1 MYWKGTCKD
10 LDTHRRHEEEH
21 MTISSTASSTVTG
34 ISVERTGDPDV
45 LALQT
50 LTLPAPGEGDVLVRH
65 EMIGVNFTD
74 IYQRRGF
81 DPVDVPFTPG
91 MEASGVVE
99 AVGADVTTVRPGD
112 RVAYA
117 RWRGSYAEAAVV
129 PASSLI
135 PLPEAV
141 SFEQG
146 AAFGMQGI
154 TAQYLIT
161 EFRKPGPG
169 DTVLVHAAAGGV
181 GLMLVQ
187 FAKHFGARVIGT
199 VSSAAKA
206 EAAREAGAD
215 AVIDYTAQD
224 FADEVLR
231 LTDGRGADLIVDGV
245 GKATFDGDL
254 RAVTTRGH
262 IVVFGAASGP
272 AEPFSPGE
280 LIGRSRTVSGGDVAD
295 GIGTHE
301 ELVTR
306 ANAVLDGIREGWL
319 NSRIH
324 TVLPLSDAAEAHRVL
339 ESREAIGKILLNA
352 RG

>member
-1 MYWKGTCKD
+1 
-10 LDTHRRHEEEH
+10 
-21 MTISSTASSTVTG
+21 MTTASTASTTVTG
-34 ISVERTGDPDV
+34 IVARRTGGPEV
-45 LALQT
+45 LT
-50 LTLPAPGEGDVLVRH
+50 VEDITLPAPAEGEVLVRH
-65 EMIGVNFTD
+65 EAIGVNFTD

-81 DPVDVPFTPG
+81 DPVPVPFTPG

-99 AVGADVTTVRPGD
+99 AVGANITSVQAGD

-135 PLPEAV
+135 PLPEGV

-161 EFRKPGPG
+161 EFRKPAPG

-199 VSSAAKA
+199 VSTTAKA
-206 EAAREAGAD
+206 DAAREAGAD
-215 AVIDYTAQD
+215 EVIDYTVQD
-224 FADEVLR
+224 FADEVMR
-231 LTDGRGADLIVDGV
+231 LTDGHGADLIVDGV

-254 RAVTTRGH
+254 RAVAKRGH

-272 AEPFSPGE
+272 ADPFSAGT
-280 LIGRSRTVSGGDVAD
+280 LIGGSRTVSGGDVAD

-301 ELVTR
+301 ELLSR
-306 ANAVLDGIREGWL
+306 ADDVLTGIQQGWL
-319 NSRIH
+319 SSRIH
-324 TVLPLSDAAEAHRVL
+324 TTLPLTEAAEAHRIL
-339 ESREAIGKILLNA
+339 EGRQAIGKVLLTT
-352 RG
+352 GD